1 MTGRPPVTEENRE
14 IARTVAAVFG
24 GEPVVHSWWDEA
36 RLRNVDIL
44 SCVDSPTP
52 GVTAYATLNLSNN
65 RLAEVENDLRVEL
78 LGACHSATALFPNLL
93 STCPFNA
100 IQPGAVIR
108 PGVVF
113 PEVTAL
119 YDPALAM
126 RHILFTP
133 PFYWDDKPQT
143 LTMPGRTVAWL
154 LALPISDAEFDHVK
168 TKGFRSLLDVMEA
181 SRPDVYDL
189 DRPSVV

>member
-1 MTGRPPVTEENRE
+1 MTERAPVTAENRE
-14 IARTVAAVFG
+14 IARVVAETFG
-24 GEPVVHSWWDEA
+24 GQPEVFTWWDDG
-36 RLRNVDIL
+36 RTTSVDIL
-44 SCVDSPTP
+44 SCVDSP
-52 GVTAYATLNLSNN
+52 GEGLTAYATLNLSNHPL
-65 RLAEVENDLRVEL
+65 REVENDLRVEL
-78 LGACHSATALFPNLL
+78 LGACRSATALFPSLL
-93 STCPFNA
+93 STCTFNV
-100 IQPGAVIR
+100 IEHGAVIG

-133 PFYWDDKPQT
+133 PFYWNDRPQT

-154 LALPISDAEFDHVK
+154 LALPISDTEFEHVK

-181 SRPDVYDL
+181 SARC
-189 DRPSVV
+189 ST